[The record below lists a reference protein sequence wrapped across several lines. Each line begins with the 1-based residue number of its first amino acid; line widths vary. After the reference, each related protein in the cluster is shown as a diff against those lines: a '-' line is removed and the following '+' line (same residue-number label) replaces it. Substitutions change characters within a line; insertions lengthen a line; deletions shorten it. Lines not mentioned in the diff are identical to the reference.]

1 MTVAAT
7 TTCRPI
13 IDRLTRL
20 RRSLAMCIWID
31 GLSRLVIWAVI
42 IGFADLAIDRFFR
55 LDRAQRGIMLAVM
68 VIGLAVVAWR
78 RLIRPLTRS
87 LSDDL
92 LLARI
97 ERANRQLNQSLISA
111 VQFAR
116 WDSPESMGLSP
127 QLVRQTIEQGIHSAG
142 QADFDRIINY
152 RQRNGNLLRGGAA
165 AGLMIL
171 AFVLF
176 PQTMTL
182 WFGRNI
188 AIGEQ
193 AWPQRTHL
201 HVVGAQQ
208 HRLVVPRGDDMQLQ
222 IRAEGVVPEAVYL
235 DYRIDSGRRVTE
247 QMTSIGKGLF
257 RLKFNNVLEPMVLRG
272 RGGDGQTPWVDVELV
287 DRPHVQE
294 LALHISPPSYTNQP
308 RRALE
313 SGEGSYYV
321 LAGGTLEIS
330 GRANK
335 PLSGAKLMLGND
347 PLGALVRDPDD
358 PRRFSRTLGPA
369 DLQSGVYG
377 IELRDTEPPDGLLS
391 RRPMRFSLRVMPD
404 QPPTARAELMGI
416 GDLVLAGAVVPMTCQ
431 FTDDYA
437 VTDAQLRWR
446 IDVPGQPSNPDEDQ
460 ARRFDEL
467 VDRFGDRRIEDFEY
481 RLELAELDPPLGA
494 HVTFFVE
501 ATDSNSYTGPGMGKS
516 SSFSLKVVTEQEL
529 REELLRREQE
539 QRMETER
546 LLADQQALLVDTRA
560 LQAGL
565 GDEDQL
571 PADAYR
577 QLVNLEKTQRLASG
591 RCAGIGRQFERIVAE
606 VTNNRLE
613 APDGPIHQRLQE
625 QIIDPLARLAETDI
639 PQAAD
644 ALDLARTTTATA
656 AQRDQLLT
664 DAAMRQRAVVAV
676 MEQVLENMI
685 KMEGYQQAI
694 NLLRQIIKAQ
704 AEVNE
709 QTVRELE
716 KKIQSIFDE

>member
-1 MTVAAT
+1 MTIAST

-13 IDRLTRL
+13 VDRLTRL

-31 GLSRLVIWAVI
+31 GLSRLVIWAVM

-68 VIGLAVVAWR
+68 AIALAVVAWR
-78 RLIRPLTRS
+78 RLIRPLTQS
-87 LSDDL
+87 VSDDL

-116 WDSPESMGLSP
+116 WDSPQSMGLSP
-127 QLVRQTIEQGIHSAG
+127 QLVGQTIQQGVESAG
-142 QADFDRIINY
+142 QADFDRVINY
-152 RQRNGNLLRGGAA
+152 RQRNRNLLRGGAA
-165 AGLMIL
+165 AGLMVL
-171 AFVLF
+171 AFMLF
-176 PQTMTL
+176 PGTMAL
-182 WFGRNI
+182 WFQRNL

-193 AWPQRTHL
+193 TWPQRTHL
-201 HVVGAQQ
+201 HVVGAERR
-208 HRLVVPRGDDMQLQ
+208 RLVVPRGDDLQLQ
-222 IRAEGVVPEAVYL
+222 IRTEGVVPDAVYL
-235 DYRIDSGRRVTE
+235 DYRIDSGRRATE

-257 RLKFNNVLEPMVLRG
+257 RLKFNNVLDPMVLRA

-287 DRPHVQE
+287 DRPRVEE
-294 LALHISPPSYTNQP
+294 LALHITPPDYTNQP
-308 RRALE
+308 RRQLE

-321 LAGGTLEIS
+321 PAGGTLEIA

-335 PLSGAKLMLGND
+335 PLSSAGLMIGRD
-347 PLGALVRDPDD
+347 PLGALVRHPDD
-358 PRRFSRTLGPA
+358 PTRFGRTLGPS
-369 DLQSGVYG
+369 DLRSGVYA

-404 QPPTARAELMGI
+404 QPPTARAELIGI
-416 GDLVLAGAVVPMTCQ
+416 GDLVLAGAVVPMRCQ

-437 VTDAQLRWR
+437 VADARLLWR
-446 IDVPGQPSNPDEDQ
+446 IDEPGQPSDPEGNQ

-467 VDRFGDRRIEDFEY
+467 ADQFGQKRIEDFEY
-481 RLELAELDPPLGA
+481 RMELSELDPPLGA

-501 ATDSNSYTGPGMGKS
+501 ATDSNTYTGPGRGKS
-516 SSFSLKVVTEQEL
+516 SSFSLKVVSEQEL

-546 LLADQQALLVDTRA
+546 LLSDQRALLVDTRA

-565 GDEDQL
+565 GDGDQL
-571 PADAYR
+571 SAEAYR

-591 RCAGIGRQFERIVAE
+591 RCAGIARQFERIIAE

-613 APDGPIHQRLQE
+613 DVDGPIHQRLEAQVVG
-625 QIIDPLARLAETDI
+625 PLKQLAETDI

-644 ALDLARTTTATA
+644 ALDLARTTTASA

-664 DAAMRQRAVVAV
+664 DAVMRQRAVVAV
-676 MEQVLENMI
+676 MEQVLQNMV

-694 NLLRQIIKAQ
+694 NLLRQIVKAQ
-704 AEVNE
+704 AQVNE

-716 KKIQSIFDE
+716 KKIQSIFDD